1 MVVVGGTVVVVVGGV
16 VVVGVAVV
24 GGVVDG
30 GVVVGGVV
38 VVGVAVVVGG
48 VVVVTTVVEGCASN
62 SESPDLLHPAI
73 NTTATSSPATVL
85 MPHVTSR
92 PAGQPEGPHEFRSAM
107 CPRRG
112 GWSVP

>member
-1 MVVVGGTVVVVVGGV
+1 VVGDNVVVVVGDNVVVVVGDNVVVVVGDNVVVVVGG
-16 VVVGVAVV
+16 G
-24 GGVVDG
+24 
-30 GVVVGGVV
+30 
-38 VVGVAVVVGG
+38 GG
-48 VVVVTTVVEGCASN
+48 VVVVTTVVENCAPN

-73 NTTATSSPATVL
+73 NTAATSSPATVL

-92 PAGQPEGPHEFRSAM
+92 PAGQPEGPHGFRSAM

>member
-1 MVVVGGTVVVVVGGV
+1 VVEGVFVVVGARVVVGLAVVVGGTVVVVGGNVVV
-16 VVVGVAVV
+16 VVVG
-24 GGVVDG
+24 
-30 GVVVGGVV
+30 
-38 VVGVAVVVGG
+38 GG

-92 PAGQPEGPHEFRSAM
+92 PAGQPEGPRRSLGFDGAP
-107 CPRRG
+107 PRRRG
-112 GWSVP
+112 HLQ